1 MMFGFERLFSL
12 LAAGLLTNGR
22 TFCKKPRKITLIL
35 EKQLPSE
42 TFYRPKQNFGKK
54 AQIAADRPF
63 FPPTLAFPKDCRRAR
78 SPLSGVGRVAND
90 F

>member
-1 MMFGFERLFSL
+1 MMFGFERLFSR

-35 EKQLPSE
+35 EKQLPLA
-42 TFYRPKQNFGKK
+42 TFYRPKQNFEKK
-54 AQIAADRPF
+54 GRIAAKRPF
-63 FPPTLAFPKDCRRAR
+63 FRPTLAFPKGQRR
-78 SPLSGVGRVAND
+78 LSFVSRVAND